1 VPDSTRHAI
10 LREIAARQ
18 TACAQS
24 QVQEVAGSWSSQL
37 EQLLRDQITG
47 LLDRI
52 ESCVSV
58 QMDEATEAAGYKSR
72 RAAAEDLNQLL
83 RRLRECK
90 SAEEVAA
97 WLIDS
102 TSAYCG
108 RAALF
113 EVIGARVRG
122 VCSRGFAVEG
132 VGNFE
137 TLEAPL
143 ERAPALAHAIEERDT
158 VVTLGAGSEVSP
170 EIVTA
175 LGHPPGERVHLY
187 PIVIEERA
195 AAVLYAVAGE
205 SGAVDGAALELLSHA
220 AGSAVR
226 FLAPVSPPAAR
237 QPVSSALISI
247 QGVKTN
253 PLPEGKRA
261 LPRQALDTRA
271 RWFAQTES
279 ARMRLFHRTGLEKG
293 RVERNI
299 YRALQPQIDA
309 ARQIYRQDF
318 LAVSPGIADYLH
330 KELLTL
336 AHDDPSLL
344 GPEYPGSLA

>member
-1 VPDSTRHAI
+1 MPDST

-18 TACAQS
+18 TAAAQS
-24 QVQEVAGSWSSQL
+24 RVQEVAGNWSSQL
-37 EQLLRDQITG
+37 EQLLRDQISG
-47 LLDRI
+47 LLGQI

-58 QMDEATEAAGYKSR
+58 QMDEATAAAGYKSR
-72 RAAAEDLNQLL
+72 RAAVEDLNQLI

-90 SAEEVAA
+90 SAEEVAV

-113 EVIGARVRG
+113 EVIGTRVRG
-122 VCSRGFAVEG
+122 VGSRGFADEG
-132 VGNFE
+132 GATFE

-143 ERAPALAHAIEERDT
+143 DRAPALAHAIEERDT

-175 LGHPPGERVHLY
+175 LGHSPGERVHLF
-187 PIVIEERA
+187 PILIEERA

-205 SGAVDGAALELLSHA
+205 SGPVDGAALELLSHA

-226 FLAPVSPPAAR
+226 LLAPVSPPVAR
-237 QPVSSALISI
+237 QLASSELISI

-253 PLPEGKRA
+253 PIPAGKRA

-279 ARMRLFHRTGLEKG
+279 ARMRLFHRAGLE
-293 RVERNI
+293 
-299 YRALQPQIDA
+299 
-309 ARQIYRQDF
+309 
-318 LAVSPGIADYLH
+318 
-330 KELLTL
+330 
-336 AHDDPSLL
+336 
-344 GPEYPGSLA
+344 